1 MLGFARVSCQQLSA
15 FYASKSKHPCT
26 IGTPKNSCSSTKK
39 SVHTN
44 HKKGCT
50 PFCIFVCILFSIC
63 TRTFQGLFQGCLGQ
77 PLTYLGAFYF
87 SIYQHF
93 VPTFANVSSQHFS
106 TILLQQFPTFYVTIC
121 YHSCYHL
128 LSFRLAIVSIPAG
141 YFTSVFIDTVV
152 SYVYPQKCKHNSA
165 Y

>member
-87 SIYQHF
+87 SILCQHL
-93 VPTFANVSSQHFS
+93 PTFHLNISQQFYSNNSQHFTLPFA
-106 TILLQQFPTFYVTIC
+106 TIHVIIC
-121 YHSCYHL
+121 YHLGQQL
-128 LSFRLAIVSIPAG
+128 LAFQPDIL
-141 YFTSVFIDTVV
+141 
-152 SYVYPQKCKHNSA
+152 QA
-165 Y
+165 YL

>member
-1 MLGFARVSCQQLSA
+1 MLGFARVPCQQLSA
-15 FYASKSKHPCT
+15 FQASKSKHPRT
-26 IGTPKNSCSSTKK
+26 IRTPKNSCSSTKK
-39 SVHTN
+39 RVHTN

-50 PFCIFVCILFSIC
+50 PFCIFVCILFQFVRVLFWLILGMIIDVSRLSIKLPKC
-63 TRTFQGLFQGCLGQ
+63 
-77 PLTYLGAFYF
+77 FYF

-93 VPTFANVSSQHFS
+93 VSTFANVSSQHFS

-128 LSFRLAIVSIPAG
+128 LSFRLAIVSILSG

-152 SYVYPQKCKHNSA
+152 KPCFHL
-165 Y
+165 